1 MPEIGQ
7 TISHFRILE
16 KIGGGGMGVVYKA
29 EDTKLNR
36 YVALKFLPDEI
47 SKNSQ
52 ALERF
57 RREAQAAS
65 ALNHPNIC
73 TIHEI
78 DEHEG
83 QTFIAMELLEGQT
96 LKQRILGKP
105 LQTDEII
112 DIAIGVTDG
121 LDAAHSNRIIHRD
134 LKPANI
140 FITKRGHT
148 KILDFGLA
156 KLLPEKSEDT
166 DSPSAATTKQHV
178 TSPGIAVGTVAYMSP
193 EQTLARELDA
203 RTDLFSL
210 GVVLY
215 EMATGVIPFR
225 GTSSTATI
233 DSILHK
239 APTAPV
245 RLNPDVP
252 EELERI
258 INKSLEKDRDLR
270 YQVASDLRADL
281 KRLKRDS
288 GPVEL
293 AAVKAQKKISLPRI
307 NYSWLVSGLS
317 LVVIL
322 AFLIWYFG
330 RATSPV
336 APLKTIQPA
345 HRQIT
350 FVGNAGLPA
359 ISPDGSFAAYVTG
372 TQVMVQ
378 DLTGGQPIEVFRYVP
393 PNRISMLRWS
403 PDGSKLA
410 FTGITQRNAPGITIL
425 PRLGGEARFY
435 FSAVD
440 SLCWS
445 PDGLQIAGVA
455 QETPQ
460 KLYLLDVVSGQ
471 ESSITLRGEHDYLT
485 DIDWS
490 PNNHLLFCTIE
501 GSKQTIWTIE
511 PNGDSQKEI
520 FSSDIGVKTPRWSYN
535 GEAIYYLL
543 NTTPRELWKIVISSE
558 TGIQVG
564 SSVRLLS
571 GIEMGSYLTVSHQKA
586 SLLYTRQSS
595 YNNLW
600 LATSSSQEGEIEF
613 VSQSITEGTSTYN
626 RAEISPDGK
635 EIAFT
640 KRDPITGIQNLFIM
654 PATGGPQRQVSF
666 SEHNVIR
673 LAWSPDGNEI
683 AYTQVGEG
691 SVRVWKVNS
700 AGGLA
705 KEFAN
710 SKASDNGYV
719 SWSPGEKIIYQ
730 KSGNRNFHIL
740 DPITQEETP
749 LIKDDSV
756 GWSFFACYSPDN
768 KKVAFVWNRLPSPG
782 LWIIDLS
789 NNSETQLRKDALYP
803 LMWSQDG
810 KWIYARTRDDY
821 RIKMIEVHGSQN
833 RIFYVPEKGSFSSMT
848 SDGKN
853 IVLSLFESKSDIW
866 LVENFDPE

>member
-16 KIGGGGMGVVYKA
+16 KIGSGGMGVVYKS

-47 SKNSQ
+47 SKDPQ

-65 ALNHPNIC
+65 VLNHPNIC
-73 TIHEI
+73 TIYEI
-78 DEHEG
+78 DEYEG
-83 QTFIAMELLEGQT
+83 HHFIAMEYLEGQT
-96 LKQRILGKP
+96 LKQRMLGKP
-105 LQTDEII
+105 LQIDDIL
-112 DIAIGVTDG
+112 DIAIEVTNG
-121 LDAAHSNRIIHRD
+121 LDAAHSDRIIHRD

-156 KLLPEKSEDT
+156 KLLPEKSVDT
-166 DSPSAATTKQHV
+166 GILSAATTKQYV
-178 TSPGIAVGTVAYMSP
+178 TSPGTAVGTVAYMSP
-193 EQTLARELDA
+193 EQALARELDA
-203 RTDLFSL
+203 RTDLFSF

-245 RLNPDVP
+245 RLNPDLP
-252 EELERI
+252 GELERI
-258 INKSLEKDRDLR
+258 INKALEKDRDLR

-281 KRLKRDS
+281 KRLRRDS
-288 GPVEL
+288 DSVEL
-293 AAVKAQKKISLPRI
+293 AAAKAQKKISLPRI

-322 AFLIWYFG
+322 AFLIWYFS

-336 APLKTIQPA
+336 APLKTIQPV

-350 FVGNAGLPA
+350 FVGNAVLPA
-359 ISPDGSFAAYVTG
+359 ISPDGSFAAYVVG

-393 PNRISMLRWS
+393 PNLIFQLRWS

-410 FTGITQRNAPGITIL
+410 LTGVKQRNEPGITIL

-435 FSAVD
+435 RSIVD
-440 SLCWS
+440 YLCWS
-445 PDGLQIAGVA
+445 PDGLQIAGAA
-455 QETPQ
+455 QEAPKQ
-460 KLYLLDVVSGQ
+460 LSLLDVVSGQ
-471 ESSITLRGEHDYLT
+471 ESSIALSGNYDFLT

-490 PNNHLLFCTIE
+490 PNNDRLLFCTIA

-511 PNGDSQKEI
+511 LNGDGQKKI
-520 FSSDIGVKTPRWSYN
+520 FSSDIGVKAPRWSSN
-535 GEAIYYLL
+535 GEAIYYVL
-543 NTTPRELWKIVISSE
+543 NGNPPELWKIVLSSE

-571 GIEMGSYLTVSHQKA
+571 GIEMGPYLAVSRQKA
-586 SLLYTRQSS
+586 RLLYTRQSI

-600 LATSSSQEGEIEF
+600 LATSSQKDEIEF
-613 VSQSITEGTSTYN
+613 MTQSLTEGTSTYSY
-626 RAEISPDGK
+626 AEISPEGK

-640 KRDPITGIQNLFIM
+640 KGDPITGIQNLFIM
-654 PATGGPQRQVSF
+654 PSAGGPQRQVTF
-666 SEHNVIR
+666 SEHNVIQP
-673 LAWSPDGNEI
+673 AWSPDGSEI
-683 AYTQVGEG
+683 AYTQGGEDG
-691 SVRVWKVNS
+691 VKVWKINS

-710 SKASDNGYV
+710 SEASNSGYI
-719 SWSPGEKIIYQ
+719 SWSPGEKILYQ
-730 KSGNRNFHIL
+730 RPGNRNFHIL
-740 DPITQEETP
+740 DPITQKEEP
-749 LIKDDSV
+749 LIKNDSV
-756 GWSFFACYSPDN
+756 GWSFYARYSPDN
-768 KKVAFVWNRLPSPG
+768 TKVAVFWNRFPSPG
-782 LWIIDLS
+782 LWTIDLS
-789 NNSETQLRKDALYP
+789 NNSETQLRKESLYP
-803 LMWSQDG
+803 WMWSQDG
-810 KWIYARTRDDY
+810 KWIYAMTQEDY
-821 RIKMIEVHGSQN
+821 RIRMIDVYGDQD
-833 RIFYVPEKGSFSSMT
+833 RIFYTPEKGSFSSMT

-853 IVLSLFESKSDIW
+853 IVLSLLESKSDIW
-866 LVENFDPE
+866 LAENFDPE